1 MAELTYRSVADA
13 SGYLKI
19 WYTVSAAVRRAF
31 KRWRERVPAK
41 QLVLVTSQ
49 LSLMLETGNTV
60 SESLHVLSKQTEG
73 TKISDALGRVASS
86 VAGGRTLAASFGE
99 ESVVFP
105 RLFVSAIRAG
115 ETSGRLSEVFK
126 QLEVHTTKR
135 AELRE
140 NIRSA
145 LTYPAIL
152 SVLLFGVVVFAVTFV
167 LPRFTA
173 IFEGAGVVLP
183 LPTRFLMAVS
193 KYARQYWYMI
203 PVVVVLGGSGI
214 AAFIGTARGKTL
226 IDSLM
231 LRIPVLDTLV
241 KSVSTSS
248 LTRTLGMLLDAGVPM
263 TESIQVA
270 KESVGSRS
278 FSRFMGEIERSVLR
292 GDGFAVPWRDSDLV
306 TPVDQQMV
314 QTAERTGSLPVV
326 LNRLAD
332 YHDDQVDIKLK
343 RLTSIMEPMFIAIMG
358 AFVGLVAM
366 AVLLP
371 LFKMASALKMGA

>member
-1 MAELTYRSVADA
+1 MGELAYRSEADR
-13 SGYLKI
+13 SGYLRI
-19 WYTVSAAVRRAF
+19 WDVVSSTVRGAF
-31 KRWRERVPAK
+31 KAWRERVPAK

-60 SESLHVLSKQTEG
+60 SESLNVLSKQTEG
-73 TKISDALGRVASS
+73 TKIGDALERVSS
-86 VAGGRTLAASFGE
+86 NVAGGKTLAASFGE
-99 ESVVFP
+99 EAAVFP
-105 RLFVSAIRAG
+105 LLFVSAIRAG
-115 ETSGRLSEVFK
+115 ETSGRLAEVFK
-126 QLEVHTTKR
+126 QLEVHVTKR

-140 NIRSA
+140 NIKSA

-152 SVLLFGVVVFAVTFV
+152 AVLLFGVVVFAVTFV

-183 LPTRFLMAVS
+183 LATRFLMAVS
-193 KYARQYWYMI
+193 KYARQYWYLI
-203 PVVVVLGGSGI
+203 PAGAILGPFGLWS
-214 AAFIGTARGKTL
+214 FMRTDRGKDL
-226 IDSLM
+226 VDRLL

-263 TESIQVA
+263 TESIEVA
-270 KESVGSRS
+270 KDSVGSHS
-278 FSRFMGEIERSVLR
+278 FRRFMGEIERSVLQ
-292 GDGFAVPWRDSDLV
+292 GESFAGPWQDSELV

-314 QTAERTGSLPVV
+314 QTGERTGSLPLV
-326 LNRLAD
+326 LTRLAD
-332 YHDDQVDIKLK
+332 YHDDQTDIKLK

>member
-226 IDSLM
+226 I
-231 LRIPVLDTLV
+231 I
-241 KSVSTSS
+241 
-248 LTRTLGMLLDAGVPM
+248 
-263 TESIQVA
+263 
-270 KESVGSRS
+270 
-278 FSRFMGEIERSVLR
+278 
-292 GDGFAVPWRDSDLV
+292 
-306 TPVDQQMV
+306 
-314 QTAERTGSLPVV
+314 
-326 LNRLAD
+326 
-332 YHDDQVDIKLK
+332 
-343 RLTSIMEPMFIAIMG
+343 TSIETS
-358 AFVGLVAM
+358 FV
-366 AVLLP
+366 AV
-371 LFKMASALKMGA
+371 

>member
-1 MAELTYRSVADA
+1 MGQMAYRSVADA
-13 SGYLKI
+13 SGYLKA
-19 WYTVSAAVRRAF
+19 WYTVSAAFRRAV

-73 TKISDALGRVASS
+73 TKISDALGKVASG
-86 VAGGRTLAASFGE
+86 VEGGKTLAASFGE

-115 ETSGRLSEVFK
+115 ETSGRLPEVFK

-140 NIRSA
+140 SIRSA
-145 LTYPAIL
+145 LTYPTIL

-203 PVVVVLGGSGI
+203 PAVVVFGGSGI

-263 TESIQVA
+263 TESIEVA
-270 KESVGSRS
+270 KESVGSLS
-278 FSRFMGEIERSVLR
+278 FSRFMGEIERSVLQ

>member
-1 MAELTYRSVADA
+1 MAEMAYRTEADA
-13 SGYLKI
+13 SGYMKV
-19 WYTVSAAVRRAF
+19 WDTVSSAARRAF
-31 KRWRERVPAK
+31 KMWQERVPAK

-49 LSLMLETGNTV
+49 LSLMLDTGNTV

-115 ETSGRLSEVFK
+115 ETSGRLPEVFK

-135 AELRE
+135 AQLRE

-203 PVVVVLGGSGI
+203 PAVILLGGCGI
-214 AAFIGTARGKTL
+214 AAFVGTARGKTL
-226 IDSLM
+226 VDSLM

-263 TESIQVA
+263 TESIEVA
-270 KESVGSRS
+270 KDSVGSLS
-278 FSRFMGEIERSVLR
+278 FSRFMGEIERSVLQ
-292 GDGFAVPWRDSDLV
+292 GDG
-306 TPVDQQMV
+306 
-314 QTAERTGSLPVV
+314 
-326 LNRLAD
+326 
-332 YHDDQVDIKLK
+332 
-343 RLTSIMEPMFIAIMG
+343 
-358 AFVGLVAM
+358 
-366 AVLLP
+366 
-371 LFKMASALKMGA
+371 

>member
-1 MAELTYRSVADA
+1 MAELAYRSETDR
-13 SGYLKI
+13 SGYLRV
-19 WYTVSAAVRRAF
+19 WDAVSATVRGGLKA
-31 KRWRERVPAK
+31 WRERVPAK

-60 SESLHVLSKQTEG
+60 SESLNVLSKQTEG
-73 TKISDALGRVASS
+73 TKIGDALERVSS
-86 VAGGRTLAASFGE
+86 NVAGGKTLAASFGE
-99 ESVVFP
+99 EATVFS

-115 ETSGRLSEVFK
+115 ETSGRLAEVFK

-183 LPTRFLMAVS
+183 LATRFLMAVS
-193 KYARQYWYMI
+193 KYARRYWYLI
-203 PVVVVLGGSGI
+203 PAGLASGGFGI
-214 AAFIGTARGKTL
+214 WSFMRTERGKNL
-226 IDSLM
+226 VDRLL
-231 LRIPVLDTLV
+231 LRIPVLATLV
-241 KSVSTSS
+241 KSISTSS

-263 TESIQVA
+263 TESIEVA
-270 KESVGSRS
+270 KESVGSHS
-278 FSRFMGEIERSVLR
+278 FRRFMGEIERSVLQ
-292 GDGFAVPWRDSDLV
+292 GDGFSVPWRDSELV

-326 LNRLAD
+326 MTRLAD
-332 YHDDQVDIKLK
+332 YHDDQTDIKLK